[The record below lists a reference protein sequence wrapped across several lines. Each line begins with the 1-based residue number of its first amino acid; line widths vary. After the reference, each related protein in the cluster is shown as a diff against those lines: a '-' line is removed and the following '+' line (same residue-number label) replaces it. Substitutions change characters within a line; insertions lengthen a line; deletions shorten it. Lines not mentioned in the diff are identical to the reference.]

1 MQLIPE
7 FKTNFRKFW
16 SVRLGI
22 VAAAF
27 SGCEAF
33 LPLFEHAV
41 RPGIFALISFVFG
54 IAALVARG
62 VAQKALDG
70 DK

>member
-1 MQLIPE
+1 MQLIPD
-7 FKTNFRKFW
+7 FKTNFQKFW
-16 SVRLGI
+16 SVRLGLI
-22 VAAAF
+22 AAAF

-41 RPGIFALISFVFG
+41 KPGIFAMISFTFG

-62 VAQKALDG
+62 IAQKALNG
-70 DK
+70 DQ